1 MDTGASSTI
10 NFKANDGVATFS
22 NGSTEIANFDLEGR
36 LISYTKN
43 GITYRRTISNTFYK
57 IGMEGNLKVVDS
69 VAPADGAS
77 ILEGSYNLARE
88 AVKVGNVAHDL
99 DIARKVASRDL
110 QWAESDSRGLL
121 SLYSAI
127 PVVPPDQP
135 SALYLEITSGCRW
148 NRCTLC
154 RGYETRDYTTKSMD
168 DFVSHLEAV
177 KDHYGSGLS
186 YHKSVFLGDVN
197 ALDIDQKMLLDI
209 LDSIKVKLNLPVF
222 SAFDIFTTPK
232 KKNMINYRDLKDHG
246 LDRVYVFLE
255 SGSYRVIRLF
265 NKHIN
270 VTETMNLVNNIK
282 DHGIGVTIVVM
293 AGIGGKKYS
302 KDHVEA
308 TANIIS
314 QLALDKGDSVILS
327 PIMESDDSN
336 YLDISSK
343 EGLSDMSLQEKYAQ
357 MDDLTSSIREAFRD
371 VNGKD
376 MDISI
381 IKYDL
386 RESAL

>member
-10 NFKANDGVATFS
+10 NFKVNDGVATFS
-22 NGSTEIANFDLEGR
+22 NGNTEIANFDLEGR
-36 LISYTKN
+36 LISFTKN
-43 GITYRRTISNTFYK
+43 GIAYRRTIANTFYK
-57 IGMEGNLKVVDS
+57 IRIEGNLKVIDS
-69 VAPADGAS
+69 VSHADGSS

-88 AVKVGNVAHDL
+88 AVNVGNVAHDV
-99 DIARKVASRDL
+99 DVARRVASRDL
-110 QWAESDSRGLL
+110 QWAESDSKSLL

-127 PVVPPDQP
+127 PVIPPDQP
-135 SALYLEITSGCRW
+135 SALFLEITSGCKW

-154 RGYETRDYTTKSMD
+154 RGYETRDYTIKSMD
-168 DFVSHLEAV
+168 EFFSHLETV
-177 KDHYGSGLS
+177 KGHYGSGLS

-209 LDSIKVKLNLPVF
+209 LDSIKEKLNIPVF
-222 SAFDIFTTPK
+222 TAFDIFTTPK

-302 KDHVEA
+302 R
-308 TANIIS
+308 IS
-314 QLALDKGDSVILS
+314 YRVTGPRSVDRPEPQKIVNKSRHEGTRSGEITHRLPS
-327 PIMESDDSN
+327 VVK
-336 YLDISSK
+336 ISK
-343 EGLSDMSLQEKYAQ
+343 C
-357 MDDLTSSIREAFRD
+357 
-371 VNGKD
+371 
-376 MDISI
+376 
-381 IKYDL
+381 
-386 RESAL
+386 